1 MAKADGEKIKERY
14 EKARTDYQAHQNR
27 ERAKRKKLKA
37 QADTERKIV
46 AGEFV
51 LFLLENG
58 EYDRERF
65 MTRLDEYLDDN
76 RRRLLFGLP
85 TLDEGSETAKQDDA
99 LPLDEQASVET

>member
-1 MAKADGEKIKERY
+1 MAKVDGEKIKERY
-14 EKARTDYQAHQNR
+14 EKARADYQAHQKR
-27 ERAKRKKLKA
+27 EL
-37 QADTERKIV
+37 V

-65 MTRLDEYLDDN
+65 MTRLDKYLDDN
-76 RRRLLFGLP
+76 HRRLLFGFP
-85 TLDEGSETAKQDDA
+85 TLDEGSETAEQDDT